1 VTTPVAGSASGRVRP
16 ARRRVDGVVLL
27 DKPEGLTS
35 NQALQRVRQAL
46 AAAKAGHAGTLDPM
60 ATGMLPLCFG
70 QATKTC
76 GIVLGSRKAYRARLH
91 LGTATDTG
99 DAQGAVVG
107 RAEVPALDAGIVMSL
122 LREFEGA
129 SDQIPPMVSA
139 LKHQGERL
147 YHLARRGE
155 SVPRAG
161 RRIELYRVELVALAG
176 RDIEFDVECSKG
188 TYVRVLAEDVA
199 ARLGT
204 VGHLAALRRLW
215 VAPFESEPMVTLEE
229 ISAWR
234 DAAGAAHGSPAWLRP
249 VDCALAGLAR
259 VDLGPTH
266 SASIRHGRTIPS
278 EGNFPTGTTVCAYDP
293 DGALLGLLEV
303 APDRRLRVVRLL
315 ADTQTELPGPT

>member
-1 VTTPVAGSASGRVRP
+1 MTTSAEAAASGRGRA
-16 ARRRVDGVVLL
+16 ARRRVDGIVLL

-35 NQALQRVRQAL
+35 NQALQRVRHAL

-76 GIVLGSRKAYRARLH
+76 GIILGSRKAYRARLR
-91 LGTATDTG
+91 LGAATDTG
-99 DAQGAVVG
+99 DAQGAVVS
-107 RAEVPALDAGIVMSL
+107 RAEVPALDAGTVAGL
-122 LREFEGA
+122 LAGLEGA
-129 SDQIPPMVSA
+129 SSQIPPMVSA
-139 LKHQGERL
+139 LKHEGERL
-147 YHLARRGE
+147 YELARRGE
-155 SVPRAG
+155 SVPRAA
-161 RRIELYRVELVALAG
+161 RHIELYRVELVGLEG

-215 VAPFESEPMVTLEE
+215 VAPFDSEPMVTLEE
-229 ISAWR
+229 IGAWR
-234 DAAGAAHGSPAWLRP
+234 DAGGAGHGSPAWLRP
-249 VDCALAGLAR
+249 VDSALAGLAR
-259 VDLGPTH
+259 VDLGSAD

-278 EGNFPTGTTVCAYDP
+278 DGGLLAGTTVCAYDA
-293 DGALLGLLEV
+293 DGGLLGLLEV

-315 ADTQTELPGPT
+315 ADTAQ